1 MPFTV
6 IRGDITKLT
15 CDAIVNAANSSLL
28 GGGGVDGAIHR
39 AAGPGLLEECR
50 TLGGCKTG
58 EAKITGAYRLPCKY
72 VIHTVGP
79 IWYGGEHGEEAL
91 LSSCYRSSLT
101 LAAEKGCESVA
112 FPLISSGV
120 YGYPKEEALRVAE
133 EAIRVFLETHEMNV
147 ILTVFD
153 KDSFRIGEALFREIT
168 AYIDDHYAEEKKAQ
182 FANRR
187 DQTCGAAPEASLS
200 ALASFA
206 PKRAKNAKK
215 PLFGGQK
222 ASAEAEAIREDGLF
236 LDECVLCDRDE
247 ETPEGIS
254 DDLAYRL
261 RHLDESFS
269 QSLLRLIDEK
279 GMTDAACYKKAN
291 IDRKHFSKIRSD
303 PSYRPGKRTVISL
316 AVALELNLAETEA
329 LLNKAGFALS
339 ASNKADVIVRYF
351 IETGNYDMFQINNAL
366 FSFDQELLGA

>member
-39 AAGPGLLEECR
+39 AAGPGLLAECR
-50 TLGGCKTG
+50 TLGGCRTG

-79 IWYGGEHGEEAL
+79 VWQGGDRGEEAL
-91 LSSCYRSSLT
+91 LTSCYRASLA

-133 EAIRVFLETHEMNV
+133 ETIRAFLETHEMNV

-153 KDSFRIGEALFREIT
+153 KDSFRIGEERFREIT

-182 FANRR
+182 FAYRR
-187 DQTCGAAPEASLS
+187 NEAYGAMPTAALSACQAAPK
-200 ALASFA
+200 
-206 PKRAKNAKK
+206 PAKKAKK
-215 PLFGGQK
+215 PLFGGK
-222 ASAEAEAIREDGLF
+222 KAEAEREDGLF
-236 LDECVLCDRDE
+236 SDECFLCDKDE
-247 ETPEGIS
+247 AVPEGIS
-254 DDLAYRL
+254 GDLADRL
-261 RHLDESFS
+261 KHLDESFS

-303 PSYRPGKRTVISL
+303 PDYRPGKRTVLSL

-329 LLNKAGFALS
+329 LLSKAGFALS
-339 ASNKADVIVRYF
+339 ASSKADVILRYF
-351 IETGNYDMFQINNAL
+351 IERKNYDLFEINNAL
-366 FSFDQELLGA
+366 FAFDQELLGA

>member
-39 AAGPGLLEECR
+39 AAGPGLLAECE
-50 TLGGCKTG
+50 TLGGCRTG

-79 IWYGGEHGEEAL
+79 VWQGGERGEEAL
-91 LSSCYRSSLT
+91 LSSCYRSSLN

-112 FPLISSGV
+112 FPLISSGI

-133 EAIRVFLETHEMNV
+133 REIRAFLETHEMNV

-153 KDSFRIGEALFREIT
+153 KDSFRIGEERFREIT
-168 AYIDDHYAEEKKAQ
+168 AYIDDHYAEERLMQEAY
-182 FANRR
+182 RR
-187 DQTCGAAPEASLS
+187 NEVYGAMPAASLS
-200 ALASFA
+200 AFRTA
-206 PKRAKNAKK
+206 PKAAKAAKKTKK
-215 PLFGGQK
+215 PLFGGGTAK
-222 ASAEAEAIREDGLF
+222 AAKEDTLS
-236 LDECVLCDRDE
+236 LDECVLCDSDE
-247 ETPEGIS
+247 ALPEGLG
-254 DDLAYRL
+254 DDLAFRL
-261 RHLDESFS
+261 KHLDESFS

-303 PSYRPGKRTVISL
+303 PGYRPGKRTVLSL
-316 AVALELNLAETEA
+316 AVALELSLAETEA
-329 LLNKAGFALS
+329 LLAKAGFALS
-339 ASNKADVIVRYF
+339 ASSKADVIVRYF
-351 IETGNYDMFQINNAL
+351 IERKNYDLFEINNAL
-366 FSFDQELLGA
+366 FAFDQELLGA